1 MAGQDAIGLLR
12 YQTRPGLVAM
22 IHTEIA
28 PEFGGH
34 GLGGELVARG
44 LDDARQQKLEV
55 LPYCPFVRDFIA
67 SHPAYLDLVSA
78 ERRASFALPPAEPEP
93 S

>member
-1 MAGQDAIGLLR
+1 MADQDTIGLLR
-12 YQTRPGLVAM
+12 YQTRPGLIAM
-22 IHTEIA
+22 IHTEVA

-34 GLGGELVARG
+34 GLGGTLVAWG
-44 LDDARQQKLEV
+44 LDDARQQELEV

-67 SHPAYLDLVSA
+67 SHPDYLDLVSP
-78 ERRASFALPPAEPEP
+78 ERRASFALPSAEPQP